1 MLSKVNEHV
10 QAAKAALQL
19 AQQRQKKYADK
30 TRREVE
36 LSEGQLVLLSTK
48 DLSLIGTKKL
58 LPKWVGPFKVTA
70 RIGEVAYRIELPKA
84 WRCHDV
90 FHVSKLKPYID
101 GGRGPAPPPPTM
113 EEDGSLFY
121 KVESIR
127 GVRVRKTRRGV
138 VRLIECL
145 CRWEGYGPEHDTWQP
160 ITDLSDDYQ
169 SSVVRDPRWKE
180 ELGTAYR
187 GRH

>member
-1 MLSKVNEHV
+1 MAQNMLSKVNEHV

-70 RIGEVAYRIELPKA
+70 RIGEVAYRVELPAA
-84 WRCHDV
+84 WRC
-90 FHVSKLKPYID
+90 
-101 GGRGPAPPPPTM
+101 R
-113 EEDGSLFY
+113 
-121 KVESIR
+121 
-127 GVRVRKTRRGV
+127 
-138 VRLIECL
+138 
-145 CRWEGYGPEHDTWQP
+145 
-160 ITDLSDDYQ
+160 
-169 SSVVRDPRWKE
+169 
-180 ELGTAYR
+180 
-187 GRH
+187 